1 MITVKIRITAD
12 NEADATQAREYL
24 KALLGEGL
32 TLAKPRQGT
41 NPKYADNQTYMCYG
55 EYDFTPGISQLSMPV
70 VPTRRRT
77 RKPKA

>member
-24 KALLGEGL
+24 KALMGDGL

-41 NPKYADNQTYMCYG
+41 NPKYADNQKYMCYG
-55 EYDFTPGISQLSMPV
+55 EYDFTPGVTQLSMPAT
-70 VPTRRRT
+70 TRRRT
-77 RKPKA
+77 RKPRS